1 MAADSLYYRC
11 DGLIMYI
18 GFYGAME
25 VEETVDYRSVY
36 DEYADLRISFT
47 DTNGSQG
54 VCRM

>member
-1 MAADSLYYRC
+1 
-11 DGLIMYI
+11 MYI